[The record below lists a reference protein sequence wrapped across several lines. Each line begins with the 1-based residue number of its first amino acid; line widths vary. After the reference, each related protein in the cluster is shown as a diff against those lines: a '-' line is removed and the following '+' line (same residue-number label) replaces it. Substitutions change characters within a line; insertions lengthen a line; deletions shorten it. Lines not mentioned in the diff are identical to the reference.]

1 MPFRMNRL
9 VRVHGCLT
17 CGIFLL
23 SIVAAS
29 AHAGPVYRCFQNG
42 SVAYTQNASDPSC
55 EPIEV
60 NAYETDPET
69 VSQKKDELRQW
80 RDDRSKSLSEGR
92 RKKSGRKQRPR
103 EPGTEGDIPDNLK
116 STTDAMK
123 IPNELDFKEPTGE
136 P

>member
-60 NAYETDPET
+60 NAYEPDPET
-69 VSQKKDELRQW
+69 VSQKKDELRKW
-80 RDDRSKSLSEGR
+80 RGDRYKAVTEGR
-92 RKKSGRKQRPR
+92 RKKSGRKQKSR
-103 EPGTEGDIPDNLK
+103 EVGTEGYTANDLK
-116 STTDAMK
+116 STSDAMRL
-123 IPNELDFKEPTGE
+123 PNELEFKEPVGE
-136 P
+136 Q

>member
-1 MPFRMNRL
+1 MPIRTNRSGL
-9 VRVHGCLT
+9 FLGSLACVV
-17 CGIFLL
+17 FLL
-23 SIVAAS
+23 GVVTGPV
-29 AHAGPVYRCFQNG
+29 HAGPVYRCFQNG

-60 NAYETDPET
+60 NAYEPDPET
-69 VSQKKDELRQW
+69 VSQKKDELRKW
-80 RDDRSKSLSEGR
+80 RDDRSKALTEGR
-92 RKKSGRKQRPR
+92 RKKTGRKQKPR
-103 EPGTEGDIPDNLK
+103 EPGTEGDIPNDLK